1 MPRNVYLGTRAA
13 AIRGTLLGPN
23 VIEKLADSQS
33 VEELVNRLRGTSYS
47 EALARL
53 QSPFTARKL
62 ELAFRERLADA
73 HFVLMNAG
81 SKYELIQLYYFKNIA
96 WDLKSALKSKALR
109 KSYEESIE
117 YLDMHS
123 EELVGR
129 RELIVKVLSAKDLQ
143 EAASLLSGTEFGED
157 IVKALAAFNNSGEIR
172 FFDIY
177 VDHAVL
183 SNIAKTYSSDSKMYS
198 SSRAADIGGVGDMVA
213 LDIDSYNI
221 LSVLRAKLWGLSE
234 AETRRLIITPTYRA
248 LHSLILRMIS
258 TESVSEAAKLV
269 EGLHG
274 ITQLASGNDEELID
288 TMEETFTLQTKRTA
302 SRAFVWQGLGPTSAL
317 ATVKLLEFEV
327 RNLAAIAI
335 GVEAH
340 LPPKNVVSKL
350 LL

>member
-1 MPRNVYLGTRAA
+1 MSSKVYLGTSAA
-13 AIRGTLLGPN
+13 AIRGTLLSSTE
-23 VIEKLADSQS
+23 IEKLADSQS
-33 VEELVNRLRGTSYS
+33 LEELVNRLRGSSYS

-53 QSPFTARKL
+53 QPPFTARKL
-62 ELAFRERLADA
+62 ELAFRERLADG
-73 HFVLMNAG
+73 HYLLMKAG
-81 SKYELIQLYYFKNIA
+81 SKYELIQLYYFRNIA
-96 WDLKSALKSKALR
+96 WDLKSALKSKALG
-109 KSYEESIE
+109 KSYDESVE

-129 RELIVKVLSAKDLQ
+129 RELIVKVLSARDLQ
-143 EAASLLSGTEFGED
+143 EVASLLSGTEFGED
-157 IVKALAAFNNSGEIR
+157 IVKAVAAFKNNGETR

-183 SNIAKTYSSDSKMYS
+183 SNIAKAYSSNSKRYS
-198 SSRAADIGGVGDMVA
+198 SSRATDVGGIGDMVA

-221 LSVLRAKLWGLSE
+221 LSVLRAKLWGFSE
-234 AETRRLIITPTYRA
+234 ADTSELIITPTYRA
-248 LHSLILRMIS
+248 QLTLLLRMTS
-258 TESVSEAAKLV
+258 SESVSEAAKLV

-288 TMEETFTLQTKRTA
+288 TMEETFTLQTRKTA
-302 SRAFVWQGLGPTSAL
+302 SQAFVWQGLGPASAL

-340 LPPKNVVSKL
+340 LPPRDVTSKL

>member
-1 MPRNVYLGTRAA
+1 MSSKAYLGTSAA
-13 AIRGTLLGPN
+13 AIRGTLLTSI

-33 VEELVNRLRGTSYS
+33 LEELVNRLRGTPNS

-53 QSPFTARKL
+53 QPPFTARKL

-73 HFVLMNAG
+73 HFLLMNAG

-96 WDLKSALKSKALR
+96 WDLKSALKSKALG
-109 KSYEESIE
+109 KSYDESVE
-117 YLDMHS
+117 YLDMYS

-143 EAASLLSGTEFGED
+143 EAALLLSGTEFGED
-157 IVKALAAFNNSGEIR
+157 IVKAIAAFNNSGEIR

-183 SNIAKTYSSDSKMYS
+183 SNIAKAYSSNSKTYS
-198 SSRAADIGGVGDMVA
+198 SSRAADVGVIGDMVA

-221 LSVLRAKLWGLSE
+221 LSVLRAKLWGFSE
-234 AETRRLIITPTYRA
+234 GETRGLIITPTYRA
-248 LHSLILRMIS
+248 QLTLLLRMIS
-258 TESVSEAAKLV
+258 SESVSEAAKLV
-269 EGLHG
+269 EGLYG
-274 ITQLASGNDEELID
+274 ITRLPSGNDEELID
-288 TMEETFTLQTKRTA
+288 TMEGTFTAQSRKTA
-302 SRAFVWQGLGPTSAL
+302 SRAFVWQGLGPASAL

-340 LPPKNVVSKL
+340 LPPKDVTSKL